1 MEYGTMNT
9 VCVEEDV
16 RALISEALHRNT
28 ARLRADEPLMQA
40 LGLDSLQA
48 LQLLVAVEERFDIY
62 FPDHCLSQLNTLR
75 QLADGIHQQLTENA
89 S

>member
-9 VCVEEDV
+9 ECVEEDL
-16 RALISEALHRNT
+16 RALIAEALDRDT
-28 ARLRADEPLMQA
+28 ARLRPDEPLIEA
-40 LGLDSLQA
+40 LELDSLHA

-75 QLADGIHQQLTENA
+75 RLTDGVHQQLTENL